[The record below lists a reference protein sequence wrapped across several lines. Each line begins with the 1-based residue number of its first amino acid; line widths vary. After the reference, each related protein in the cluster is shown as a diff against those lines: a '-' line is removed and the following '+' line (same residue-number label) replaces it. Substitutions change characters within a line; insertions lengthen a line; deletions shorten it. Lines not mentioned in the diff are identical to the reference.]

1 MELKPK
7 DLKLIETKK
16 GLVGLL
22 QSDHGKL
29 NFAKALRTVKYENR
43 IEQLQEELI
52 KLQTWVAENKRKV
65 VIVFEGRDAAG
76 KGGAIRR
83 IVEHLNPREHRI
95 IALPKPNEVERGQW
109 YFQRYVRQL
118 PRAGEIVFFDRSWY
132 NRAVVEPVN
141 GFCSNDEYET
151 FMNEVNDVEKMW
163 INSGIYLIKIYFSI
177 TKEQQAKR
185 FADIVNSPTKRW
197 KYSSVD
203 QKAQDLFDVYS
214 AYKDVMFEKTN
225 TDVAPWKIIDA
236 NKKYKARVEAM
247 EYILSKIPYDDKN
260 KRILK
265 HQNLEEEN

>member
-22 QSDHGKL
+22 QSDHDQL
-29 NFAKALRTVKYENR
+29 NFAKALRTVKYEKR
-43 IEQLQEELI
+43 IEELQEELI
-52 KLQTWVAENKRKV
+52 KLQTWVANHKKKV

-95 IALPKPNEVERGQW
+95 VALPKPNEVESGQW

-118 PRAGEIVFFDRSWY
+118 PREGEIVFYDRSWY

-141 GFCSNDEYET
+141 GFCTQDEYAI

-177 TKEQQAKR
+177 TKEQQMKR
-185 FADIVNSPTKRW
+185 FNDIVNSPIKRW

-203 QKAQDLFDVYS
+203 QKAQDLFEVYS
-214 AYKDVMFEKTN
+214 EYKDKMFELTHTKI
-225 TDVAPWKIIDA
+225 APWKIIDA

-265 HQNLEEEN
+265 HQNLEVEM

>member
-16 GLVGLL
+16 GLISLL
-22 QSDHGKL
+22 QSDHGNL
-29 NFAKALRTVKYENR
+29 NFAKALRTVKYEKR
-43 IEQLQEELI
+43 IEELQEELI
-52 KLQTWVAENKRKV
+52 KLQSWINETNQKV
-65 VIVFEGRDAAG
+65 VVLFEGRDAAG

-95 IALPKPNEVERGQW
+95 VALPEPNEVERGQW

-141 GFCSNDEYET
+141 GFCTEEEYET

-163 INSGIYLIKIYFSI
+163 INSGIFLIKIYFSI

-185 FADIVNSPTKRW
+185 FADIINSPTKRW

-203 QKAQDLFDVYS
+203 QKAQDLFEVYS
-214 AYKDVMFEKTN
+214 KYKDVMFEKTN
-225 TDVAPWKIIDA
+225 TEISPWKVIDA

-247 EYILSKIPYDDKN
+247 EYILSRIPYVDKD
-260 KRILK
+260 KCV
-265 HQNLEEEN
+265 

>member
-16 GLVGLL
+16 GLLGLL
-22 QSDHGKL
+22 QSDHDQL
-29 NFAKALRTVKYENR
+29 NFAKALRTVKYEKR
-43 IEQLQEELI
+43 IEELQEELI
-52 KLQTWVAENKRKV
+52 KLQTWVGNHKKKV
-65 VIVFEGRDAAG
+65 VIVFEGRDSAG

-95 IALPKPNEVERGQW
+95 VALPKPNEVESGQW

-118 PRAGEIVFFDRSWY
+118 PREGEIVFYDRSWY

-141 GFCSNDEYET
+141 GFCTQDEYAT

-177 TKEQQAKR
+177 TKEQQMKR
-185 FADIVNSPTKRW
+185 FNDIVNSPIKRW

-203 QKAQDLFDVYS
+203 QKAQDLFEVYS
-214 AYKDVMFEKTN
+214 EYKDKMFELTHTKI
-225 TDVAPWKIIDA
+225 APWKIIDA

-265 HQNLEEEN
+265 HQNLEVEI

>member
-16 GLVGLL
+16 GLISLL
-22 QSDHGKL
+22 GSDNENL
-29 NFAKALRTVKYENR
+29 NFAKALRTVKYEKR

-52 KLQTWVAENKRKV
+52 KLQTWIENTNQKV
-65 VIVFEGRDAAG
+65 IVVFEGRDSAG

-95 IALPKPNEVERGQW
+95 VALPKPNEVERGQW

-141 GFCSNDEYET
+141 GFCTEQEYQT
-151 FMNEVNDVEKMW
+151 FMDEVNDVEKMW

-185 FADIVNSPTKRW
+185 FADIVNSPIKRW

-203 QKAQDLFDVYS
+203 QKAQDLFEVYS
-214 AYKDVMFEKTN
+214 KYKDVMFEKTN
-225 TDVAPWKIIDA
+225 TEISPWKIIDA

-247 EYILSKIPYDDKN
+247 EYILNKIPYDTKN

-265 HQNLEEEN
+265 HRNLEEDN